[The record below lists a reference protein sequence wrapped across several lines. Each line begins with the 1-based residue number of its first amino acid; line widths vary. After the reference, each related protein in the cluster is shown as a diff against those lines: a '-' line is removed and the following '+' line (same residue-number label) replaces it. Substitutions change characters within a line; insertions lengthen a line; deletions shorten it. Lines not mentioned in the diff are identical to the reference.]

1 MQQQSSGLTGI
12 TFGNSWLSAAL
23 RTLAVFVLAYVLP
36 AFLMAGNRFAG
47 FLQLLA
53 TVLCFAGCAVAI
65 YRILQQRTA
74 EEEGMPFEATVFV
87 DDEPPPRVVRSVPA
101 PAASAAPDGGAV
113 PAPGVG
119 AAPAAAMSP
128 AVSPVAAPA
137 SLPTVWTQ
145 AALERFCIALYRFN
159 GLRSEMVATG
169 VPGAYRIKLFPRNSE
184 KANALLL
191 CEADDAVQG
200 SARYEVFLRDMD
212 DAGVEKGFFVAPA
225 GFTNDVVAVARSRH
239 VTLVDD
245 KLMRAM
251 LDRLPDGAK
260 AEAIAAANG
269 VVL

>member
-36 AFLMAGNRFAG
+36 AFLLAGNRFAG
-47 FLQLLA
+47 FVQLLA

-74 EEEGMPFEATVFV
+74 EEEPMPFEATMFV
-87 DDEPPPRVVRSVPA
+87 DDEPPPRVARSA
-101 PAASAAPDGGAV
+101 PAAAV
-113 PAPGVG
+113 PAD
-119 AAPAAAMSP
+119 AAPAAEGATAPAAAAP
-128 AVSPVAAPA
+128 AVAAAAPAPA

-200 SARYEVFLRDMD
+200 SARYEVFVRDMD

-225 GFTNDVVAVARSRH
+225 GFTADVAAVARSRH
-239 VTLVDD
+239 VTLVND